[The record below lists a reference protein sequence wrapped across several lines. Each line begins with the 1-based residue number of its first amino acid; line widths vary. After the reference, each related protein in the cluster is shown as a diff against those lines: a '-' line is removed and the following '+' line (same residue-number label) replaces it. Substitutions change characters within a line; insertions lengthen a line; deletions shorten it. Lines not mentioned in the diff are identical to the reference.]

1 MPFLSLI
8 LQNRCAYTVCRR
20 MMGLES
26 NCAQVIDEGVEQDQF
41 SVSLSKSK
49 NWSLLVQNWYITV
62 ATNSNIFLLKTVLK
76 KKRKVKEKSTWKNDF
91 SSNFFLCTSIKMWQW
106 RKVVCGRAIYLAA
119 LQTFCILLYLFTC
132 PRSSFLDQIR
142 TDSKLSSPH
151 TLLFA

>member
-1 MPFLSLI
+1 
-8 LQNRCAYTVCRR
+8 

-76 KKRKVKEKSTWKNDF
+76 KKKEK
-91 SSNFFLCTSIKMWQW
+91 
-106 RKVVCGRAIYLAA
+106 
-119 LQTFCILLYLFTC
+119 
-132 PRSSFLDQIR
+132 
-142 TDSKLSSPH
+142 
-151 TLLFA
+151 